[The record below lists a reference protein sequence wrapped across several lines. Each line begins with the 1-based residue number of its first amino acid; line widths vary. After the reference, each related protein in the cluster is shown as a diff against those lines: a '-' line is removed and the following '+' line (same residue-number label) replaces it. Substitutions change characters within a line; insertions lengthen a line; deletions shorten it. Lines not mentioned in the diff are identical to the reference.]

1 MTFNQLKNKD
11 PKEVVR
17 YLKETPIED
26 ELEKDLAFFEN
37 VFDVALK
44 VNNEDFDPDAI
55 KVGTVLLYEI
65 LNRLKDGKIPAKYDI
80 EDWRELT
87 NSVIDIAAIKDGESY
102 TEYVFGLFSKSLDE
116 SLKAFG
122 VNASKDTKETIK
134 ALSNE
139 LTSKTKAWKA
149 EEITEA
155 QYIEDCMYICLDAF
169 MNLIAV
175 FASSKIK
182 LEGVDTDKLALAA
195 SSVAFQYIRCSL
207 FQQEQAVLDE
217 IIANQYQVD
226 TELAVKYY
234 AFLDEFN
241 ERTEKINE
249 LLDNAFNA
257 DLRKSLAET
266 SFIAEFFG
274 VSQEDLLRIIDDV
287 DKYFME

>member
-17 YLKETPIED
+17 CLKETPIED

-44 VNNEDFDPDAI
+44 VNNDDFDPNAI
-55 KVGTVLLYEI
+55 KVGTVLVFEI
-65 LNRLKDGKIPAKYDI
+65 LNRLKDGKIPAKYDK
-80 EDWRELT
+80 EDWREVT
-87 NSVIDIAAIKDGESY
+87 NSVIDISVIQDGESY
-102 TEYVFGLFSKSLDE
+102 TEYVFDLFSKFLDE
-116 SLKAFG
+116 SLSAFG
-122 VNASKDTKETIK
+122 VNASKDTKEAIK
-134 ALSNE
+134 ALSKE

-155 QYIEDCMYICLDAF
+155 QYIEDCMYICLDA
-169 MNLIAV
+169 MMKLIAA

-217 IIANQYQVD
+217 IIVDQYQVD
-226 TELAVKYY
+226 TELAATYN

-257 DLRKSLAET
+257 DFRKSLKET
-266 SFIAEFFG
+266 IDIPIIFD
-274 VSQEDLLRIIDDV
+274 VPEDELLITTEDV
-287 DKYFME
+287 DKYFM

>member
-1 MTFNQLKNKD
+1 MKFNQLKNKD

-26 ELEKDLAFFEN
+26 ELEKNLALIEN
-37 VFDVALK
+37 VFDAALK

-55 KVGTVLLYEI
+55 KIGTVLVFEI
-65 LNRLKDGKIPAKYDI
+65 LNRFKDGKIPAKYDK
-80 EDWRELT
+80 EDWREVT
-87 NSVIDIAAIKDGESY
+87 NSVIDIAVIKDGELY
-102 TEYVFGLFSKSLDE
+102 TEYVFGLFSKFLDE

-122 VNASKDTKETIK
+122 VNASKDTKEAIK
-134 ALSNE
+134 ALSKE
-139 LTSKTKAWKA
+139 LTSKTKALKA

-155 QYIEDCMYICLDAF
+155 QYIEDCMYICLDA
-169 MNLIAV
+169 MMKLIAA

-182 LEGVDTDKLALAA
+182 IEGVEANKLALAA

-207 FQQEQAVLDE
+207 FQQEQAVLDD

-226 TELAVKYY
+226 TELAVTFN

-241 ERTEKINE
+241 ERTEKINV

-257 DLRKSLAET
+257 DFRKSLKET
-266 SFIAEFFG
+266 IEIAIIFDVPEDELLITSEDVDEFF
-274 VSQEDLLRIIDDV
+274 
-287 DKYFME
+287 M

>member
-1 MTFNQLKNKD
+1 MKFNQLKNKD
-11 PKEVVR
+11 SEEVIK
-17 YLKETPIED
+17 YLVETPIED
-26 ELEKDLAFFEN
+26 ELEKNLALFEK

-55 KVGTVLLYEI
+55 KVGTVLIYEI
-65 LNRLKDGKIPAKYDI
+65 LNRLKDGKIPAKYDK
-80 EDWRELT
+80 EDWREVT
-87 NSVIDIAAIKDGESY
+87 NSVIDIAVIQDGESY
-102 TEYVFGLFSKSLDE
+102 TEYVFGLFSKFLDE

-134 ALSNE
+134 ALSKE
-139 LTSKTKAWKA
+139 LTSKTKDWKA
-149 EEITEA
+149 EEITET
-155 QYIEDCMYICLDAF
+155 QYIEDCMYICLDA
-169 MNLIAV
+169 MMKLIAA

-217 IIANQYQVD
+217 IVANQYQVD
-226 TELAVKYY
+226 TELAVTFS

-241 ERTEKINE
+241 ERTEKINV

-257 DLRKSLAET
+257 DFRKSLKDTIELAIIFDVPEDELLIT
-266 SFIAEFFG
+266 SEDVDEFF
-274 VSQEDLLRIIDDV
+274 
-287 DKYFME
+287 M